1 MPITINPD
9 APELPAG
16 LADLVGNVDVPTLG
30 HFLEE
35 GFCAPAISR
44 QAGAGRLVGRAVTV
58 RITATDSTLVH
69 KATGLL
75 KAGDVLVIDTGGDEI
90 HAPVGGVVANAVAAA
105 GATGVVID
113 GVCTDRPMLVQTG
126 LTVYARGTSVLTTK
140 LHGIDAGGI
149 NVPITCGGASVHPG
163 DIVVGDE
170 NGVLIAS
177 PRDVQAVLD
186 KARGSD
192 ESEPAL
198 LEKLK
203 SGQKLAELSGADRLL
218 DELGY
223 KV

>member
-16 LADLVGNVDVPTLG
+16 LADLAANVDVPTLG

-35 GFCAPAISR
+35 GFVAPAICR
-44 QAGAGRLVGRAVTV
+44 QTGTGRLVGRAVTV

-69 KATGLL
+69 KATSLL
-75 KAGDVLVIDTGGDEI
+75 KPDDVLVIDTGGDEI
-90 HAPVGGVVANAVAAA
+90 HAPVGGVVANAVAAS

-113 GVCTDRPMLVQTG
+113 GVCTDRPMLEQTG

-163 DIVVGDE
+163 DIVLGDE
-170 NGVLIAS
+170 NGVLIAN
-177 PRDVQAVLD
+177 PRAVQAVLD
-186 KARGSD
+186 KAVGSD

-203 SGQKLAELSGADRLL
+203 SGQKLSELSGADKLL
-218 DELGY
+218 DALGY